1 MQYILASIVRF
12 FNSWHLL
19 ESLEAAS
26 RRCST
31 NWHSPLLLSARV
43 VLSDIAIASAGFG
56 RLRKCALLNS
66 HRRKE
71 ISEAEAHQKLRNSRS
86 VSRPVIVS
94 ICCLV
99 TLLEPARLTKALRP
113 PASPNRSHCLGL
125 RHSQRRL
132 ITHRPVGRPSTRLAR
147 DSFRLFASSPSKSR
161 PAQPS
166 SVSSPPRGPEW
177 RSP

>member
-71 ISEAEAHQKLRNSRS
+71 ISEAEAHQKLRNCRS
-86 VSRPVIVS
+86 VSRPVDFV
-94 ICCLV
+94 L
-99 TLLEPARLTKALRP
+99 
-113 PASPNRSHCLGL
+113 
-125 RHSQRRL
+125 
-132 ITHRPVGRPSTRLAR
+132 
-147 DSFRLFASSPSKSR
+147 
-161 PAQPS
+161 
-166 SVSSPPRGPEW
+166 
-177 RSP
+177 